1 MRSIKHVLNTWLV
14 AIHIFSILMLFYDAV
29 SSGRAALWLLLPMA
43 LFGALF
49 SLASLV
55 FCLLLISPIIKA
67 VVPASAKL
75 YLWMLTVSLS
85 IVLNAALI
93 CYALFGSF
101 IIWQELPFVGC
112 AVTAALIAI
121 LLRLQFFFQIAT
133 FQTKTYEKDLV

>member
-1 MRSIKHVLNTWLV
+1 MKSVKHVLNTWLA
-14 AIHIFSILMLFYDAV
+14 AIHIFPTAMLFYDAA
-29 SSGRAALWLLLPMA
+29 SSGRAALALLLPIA

-55 FCLLLISPIIKA
+55 FCSLLITPIVKA
-67 VVPASAKL
+67 VASANASL
-75 YLWMLTVSLS
+75 DLWMLSVAISIALS
-85 IVLNAALI
+85 SGVI

-101 IIWQELPFVGC
+101 ITWQELPFVGC

>member
-1 MRSIKHVLNTWLV
+1 MRSVKHVLNTWLV

-93 CYALFGSF
+93 CYAVFGSF
-101 IIWQELPFVGC
+101 ITWQELPFVGC

>member
-1 MRSIKHVLNTWLV
+1 MRSVKHVLNTWLV
-14 AIHIFSILMLFYDAV
+14 AIHIFPILMLFYDAV
-29 SSGRAALWLLLPMA
+29 SSGTAALGLLLPLA

-55 FCLLLISPIIKA
+55 FCLLLIAPIVKA
-67 VVPASAKL
+67 MLPANAKL
-75 YLWMLTVSLS
+75 YLWILTVTFS
-85 IVLNAALI
+85 IILNAALI

-101 IIWQELPFVGC
+101 ITWQELPFVGC